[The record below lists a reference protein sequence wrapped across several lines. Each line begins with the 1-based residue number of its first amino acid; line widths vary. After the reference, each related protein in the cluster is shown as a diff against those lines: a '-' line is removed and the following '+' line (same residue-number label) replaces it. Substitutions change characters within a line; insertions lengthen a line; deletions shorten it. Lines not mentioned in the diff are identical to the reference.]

1 MRYNVAQLMMEPMG
15 STRRYQLD
23 EPLDGS
29 QGHLGRA
36 SGTVQ
41 VVRTHQGLLVRAQ
54 LETRIYATCG
64 RCLTRFPRLSTLEIE
79 EESLSTVDPGTG
91 KKMFPPDESEGVIHI
106 DASHM
111 LDLSDVIRQYAL
123 TDEPIKPLCDE
134 GCLGLCPECGTSL
147 NEEDCKCG
155 QGYSDPRWGALADL
169 LPGNQSG
176 GNGSE

>member
-1 MRYNVAQLMMEPMG
+1 
-15 STRRYQLD
+15 
-23 EPLDGS
+23 
-29 QGHLGRA
+29 
-36 SGTVQ
+36 
-41 VVRTHQGLLVRAQ
+41 
-54 LETRIYATCG
+54 
-64 RCLTRFPRLSTLEIE
+64 
-79 EESLSTVDPGTG
+79 
-91 KKMFPPDESEGVIHI
+91 MFPPDESEGVIHI

-155 QGYSDPRWGALADL
+155 QGYSTPGGERWRTCCRET
-169 LPGNQSG
+169 NQG